1 MKYINAKSLLPQEL
15 LEELQ
20 HYIQGGYLYVPA
32 TEEQRRCWGEKSGY
46 KKELRQRNSEIMM
59 AYKNGSTVE
68 YLAGK
73 YYLSE
78 HTIRKIVHGS
88 CESNAAGR
96 DKGGGIP
103 IA

>member
-88 CESNAAGR
+88 CESNAADR

>member
-1 MKYINAKSLLPQEL
+1 MKYINAKSLLPEEL

-32 TEEQRRCWGEKSGY
+32 TEEQRRCWGEMSGY

-68 YLAGK
+68 FLAGK

-78 HTIRKIVHGS
+78 HTIRKIVRQS
-88 CESNAAGR
+88 CESEAAGR
-96 DKGGGIP
+96 DNES
-103 IA
+103 